1 MTSVTGTSIATPI
14 AAGGVA
20 CLIQAFP
27 SLNRDQMRSKLRQTA
42 SLFPNHT
49 DQMGYGIL
57 NFGSVYNS
65 VLNTSELV
73 KQHKIAIFPNPVQN
87 ILNIASES
95 EVISAEVYDNLG
107 RSIRKTQGQKS
118 IKVEDFPK
126 GTYYLKIQTKG
137 KIYYEKFIKE

>member
-1 MTSVTGTSIATPI
+1 VDGTGASSGFSSYGPNSAGVVKPDASTRGTASATVNGNALTSVTGTSIATPI

-73 KQHKIAIFPNPVQN
+73 KQHKIAIFP
-87 ILNIASES
+87 
-95 EVISAEVYDNLG
+95 
-107 RSIRKTQGQKS
+107 
-118 IKVEDFPK
+118 
-126 GTYYLKIQTKG
+126 
-137 KIYYEKFIKE
+137 